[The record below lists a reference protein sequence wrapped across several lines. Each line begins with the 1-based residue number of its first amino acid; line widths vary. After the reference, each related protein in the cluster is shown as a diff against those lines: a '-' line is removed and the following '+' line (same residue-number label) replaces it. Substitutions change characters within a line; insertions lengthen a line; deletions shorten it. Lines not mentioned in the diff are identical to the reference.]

1 MLHDLAL
8 GFGHIKMDWLN
19 KLKEYAPDIATAVL
33 TGGASLAPLALKAIA
48 DATGNKVST
57 QDELQKAVESA
68 SPEMM
73 LKVTQAN
80 NQFKM
85 RMRELSNELVVTE
98 LNDVQNARKHHQ
110 HHHMPAIICI
120 ALTMMVAVGAYFLF
134 NTVIPEAN
142 TTLANLLFGATL
154 AKWGDSIA
162 YWVGTTRSSANKDRD
177 K

>member
-1 MLHDLAL
+1 ME
-8 GFGHIKMDWLN
+8 WLK

-33 TGGASLAPLALKAIA
+33 TGGATLPQLALKAIS
-48 DATGNKVST
+48 DATGNEVTT
-57 QDELQKAVESA
+57 QDDLQRAVESA

-80 NQFKM
+80 NQFKI
-85 RMRELSNELVVTE
+85 RMRELDNEILESE
-98 LNDVQNARKHHQ
+98 LGDVQNARKHHQ

-134 NTVIPEAN
+134 NKVIPEAN

-162 YWVGTTRSSANKDRD
+162 YWVGTTRSSANKD
-177 K
+177 KAK